1 MDTLKHCRTL
11 SILWLFFTFGV
22 SEAYAEN
29 DQLIVV
35 PFSQQNPQL
44 PHPAHEGAPITL
56 KAIIRNAQ
64 CGSYTISWDINQNG
78 NFDDEQTF
86 SASREGT
93 TTTVR
98 DIGRGFVVPNVD
110 RDKPLN
116 INVRA
121 RSDCGHGDKFGTYKL
136 FVYDFTPS
144 PDPRNWSDEQFEI
157 LVSMAIQENLWHT
170 HRHMSSFSGRN
181 SASISA
187 HSSYNK
193 VNGIAMWLFVINN
206 HLPAYPPE
214 SLAANEPSP
223 EGWLDENARRWNVDP
238 YAESAMR
245 LLTP

>member
-1 MDTLKHCRTL
+1 MSYMSVFRVFLV
-11 SILWLFFTFGV
+11 SYAFFLFGISNAF
-22 SEAYAEN
+22 AEN

-64 CGSYTISWDINQNG
+64 CGSYEIRWDINRNG
-78 NFDDEQTF
+78 NFNDDGAFT
-86 SASREGT
+86 ASREGT
-93 TTTVR
+93 TQTVR

-121 RSDCGHGDKFGTYKL
+121 RSNCGGGDKFGTYKL

-144 PDPRNWSDEQFEI
+144 NDPRNWSSEQLEI
-157 LVSMAIQENLWHT
+157 LTAMAIQESLWHT
-170 HRHMSSFSGRN
+170 HRKMGGFSGRN
-181 SASISA
+181 SAGIHA
-187 HSSYNK
+187 HAGYSESTAI
-193 VNGIAMWLFVINN
+193 GMWLFVINN
-206 HLPAYPPE
+206 HLPAYPPS

-223 EGWLDENARRWNVDP
+223 EGWL
-238 YAESAMR
+238 AEKRTSLECR
-245 LLTP
+245 PIC